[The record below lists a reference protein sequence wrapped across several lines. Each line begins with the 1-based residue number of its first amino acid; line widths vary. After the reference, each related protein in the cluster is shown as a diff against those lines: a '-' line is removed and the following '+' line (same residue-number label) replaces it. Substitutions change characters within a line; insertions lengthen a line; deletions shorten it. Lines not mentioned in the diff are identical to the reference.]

1 VPLHALLRLT
11 NGRSKH
17 IIGSIATTARTARA
31 PLSLEATID
40 ALRTDPDLAEGFVAW
55 RELPAQDARYAPFPM
70 TADGR
75 LIDALQRRGID
86 RLYTHQGEAFAAVMQ
101 RNNVVVVTPTASG
114 KTLCYNLPVLQTI
127 LDDPEARA
135 LYLFPTKALAQDQM
149 QELHGLITDLEV
161 DIKTFT
167 YDGDTPGDAR
177 RKVRAA
183 GHIVVTNPD
192 MLHTGILP
200 HHTKWMK
207 LFENLRYVVIDELH
221 QYRGVFG
228 SHVANVIR
236 RLHRVCRFYGSEP
249 LFICCSAT
257 IANPRELA
265 EALVRRPVVQIDNNG
280 APSGRKVVAVYNPP
294 VVNRELGIRQSS
306 VNAARTIGERLL
318 RAGVQTI
325 VFAPSRVRVE
335 LLLRYLR
342 EALRQRIGEPPKVE
356 GYRGGYLPNER
367 RAVERGLRDGRIRGV
382 VATNAL
388 ELGVDIGGLDAA
400 VLTGYPG
407 TLASAWQQIGRAGR
421 RQGLAFA
428 AVVASSSPL
437 NQYVASHPEYLFET
451 PPESG
456 LIDADNLLV
465 RISHMK
471 CAAFE
476 VPFDEAALGIEPKAG
491 GEDFGPL
498 ARELLDMLSDEGV
511 LVKAGGRYHWM
522 TETFPAEGV
531 SLRSAAID
539 NFVIIEQGPK
549 PRVIGEMDRPSAP
562 LLIHDE
568 AIYLHGGQQY
578 HVDRLDW
585 HEKKAY
591 VRKVDVDYYTDAN
604 LAVDLEVLESFDRSP
619 QPGCEAEH
627 GEVAVRE
634 VATIFK
640 KIKLET
646 NENVGW
652 GRISIPEESRH
663 TTGYWFSLDE
673 DAIEGLAR
681 SELQDGLW
689 GMAHVLRHLAPM
701 FLMCDPRDLQAVA
714 QVRSPFT
721 ERPTL
726 FLYENQPGGVGMAAK
741 LFEIHAELI
750 AAAAD
755 LVDGCRCPGGC
766 PGCVGPSIGDHG
778 ANKRAAAVLLQR
790 LCGRPRADRNTE
802 AQRHGG
808 RVGGLARDLSASPAR
823 GPQSNGDETT
833 EARRQGGRVGGLADD
848 LSASPAWRSHA
859 NGDEEGRRAAAAQ
872 A

>member
-1 VPLHALLRLT
+1 MDCEAL
-11 NGRSKH
+11 
-17 IIGSIATTARTARA
+17 
-31 PLSLEATID
+31 PMSLEAALC
-40 ALRTDPDLAEGFVAW
+40 ALRSDPELAGGFVEW
-55 RELPAQDARYAPFPM
+55 RELPAREARYAPFPI
-70 TADGR
+70 TADER
-75 LIDALQRRGID
+75 LIAALRRRGIG
-86 RLYTHQGEAFAAVMQ
+86 RLYTHQAASLAAVSQ
-101 RNNVVVVTPTASG
+101 RNNIVVVTPTASG
-114 KTLCYNLPVLQTI
+114 KTLCYNLPVVQSI

-135 LYLFPTKALAQDQM
+135 LYIFPTKALAQDQM
-149 QELHGLITDLEV
+149 QELHGLITDLGV

-236 RLHRVCRFYGSEP
+236 RLHRVCRFYGSDP

-265 EALVRRPVVQIDNNG
+265 EALVRRSVVQIDDNG
-280 APSGRKVVAVYNPP
+280 APSGPKAVAIYNPP
-294 VVNRELGIRQSS
+294 VVNRELGIRESAVS
-306 VNAARTIGERLL
+306 AARAIAERLL
-318 RAGVQTI
+318 RSGVQTI

-342 EALRQRIGEPPKVE
+342 EALGQRIGEAPKIE

-407 TLASAWQQIGRAGR
+407 SLASAWQQIGRAGR
-421 RQGLAFA
+421 RQGMAFA
-428 AVVASSSPL
+428 ALVASSSPL
-437 NQYVASHPEYLFET
+437 NQYVATHPEYLFET
-451 PPESG
+451 SPEAG

-476 VPFDEAALGIEPKAG
+476 VPFDEAMLDREAREG
-491 GEDFGPL
+491 GEDFGPM
-498 ARELLDMLSDEGV
+498 ARELLEMLADEGV

-604 LAVDLEVLESFDRSP
+604 LAVDLEVLDSFDRTPAAGASV
-619 QPGCEAEH
+619 EH

-673 DAIEGLAR
+673 DAVAGLAR

-689 GMAHVLRHLAPM
+689 GMAHVLRQLAPI

-726 FLYENQPGGVGMAAK
+726 FLYENQPGGVGMAPR
-741 LFEIHAELI
+741 LFEIHARLM
-750 AAAAD
+750 AAALD
-755 LVDGCRCPGGC
+755 LVAACRCAGGC
-766 PGCVGPSIGDHG
+766 PGCVGPTIGDHG
-778 ANKRAAAVLLQR
+778 ANKRAALVLLRR
-790 LCGRPRADRNTE
+790 LAAGGFDTE
-802 AQRHGG
+802 AQRHS
-808 RVGGLARDLSASPAR
+808 GLAV
-823 GPQSNGDETT
+823 GPPLKRALVGSVGSDED
-833 EARRQGGRVGGLADD
+833 RVHG
-848 LSASPAWRSHA
+848 
-859 NGDEEGRRAAAAQ
+859 
-872 A
+872 